1 MTKTT
6 IRISG
11 LSALAVAAMLLSGCA
26 ATTNE
31 ATTTQA
37 APEATSASF
46 GAGVTTVATTDG
58 LVSTDWLVENSED
71 PDLIVLHIA
80 KEEGLFEK
88 GHIPGAQK
96 LDWFTGLTGGEARGI
111 IDAESFQAIG
121 REPGINQNSKV
132 VVYGE
137 THQLFATWAVWVF
150 KIYGFNNVRLLD
162 GGLTKWQLEGKDI
175 SLTSPTFPEGDFT
188 TSEANLELRAFI
200 DEVVEVA
207 SAPDTSEKI
216 IVDNR
221 ALESYVGEAESG
233 AKFDGHVASAENL
246 FSFGLFNEDVSYIAP
261 DAIAAAYDAI
271 GVTADKEVIL
281 YCGTGL
287 LASASWFALTQVLG
301 FENVKNYDG
310 SWTEYGNAE
319 NVPIESASA

>member
-121 REPGINQNSKV
+121 RELGINQNSKV

-162 GGLTKWQLEGKDI
+162 GGLTKWQSERKDI
-175 SLTSPTFPEGDFT
+175 SLTSPTLPEGDFSP
-188 TSEANLELRAFI
+188 SEANLELRAFI

-207 SAPDTSEKI
+207 AAPDTSEKI

-261 DAIAAAYDAI
+261 DAIATAYDAI